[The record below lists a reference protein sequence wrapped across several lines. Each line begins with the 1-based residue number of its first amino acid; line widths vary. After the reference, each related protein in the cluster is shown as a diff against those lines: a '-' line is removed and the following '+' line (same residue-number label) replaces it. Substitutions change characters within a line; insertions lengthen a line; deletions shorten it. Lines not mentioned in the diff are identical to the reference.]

1 LPAGNKAA
9 ENYLFRKALEKKLTK
24 YRGTEMEKRVPG
36 TCILSIL
43 LLLILFSL
51 ASAGSPKTEAL
62 EQKISEISS
71 LRVTIIDKIDQSV
84 EMRTRLEQNLAELRE
99 EIRSEQRR
107 SGIYSHHEA
116 MQNLRIRYNLSL
128 IQVLQ
133 AYVRQLNE
141 RIAYFQTGNER
152 LKFFVHQIK
161 DDIAV
166 INTLKDME
174 TENLIEGINRVL
186 DEFIPETKKQ
196 IFNVADIRILPSE
209 NVWDQISIEPRLN

>member
-1 LPAGNKAA
+1 
-9 ENYLFRKALEKKLTK
+9 
-24 YRGTEMEKRVPG
+24 MEQRVPG

-43 LLLILFSL
+43 VLLILFNL

-62 EQKISEISS
+62 KQKIYEISS
-71 LRVTIIDKIDQSV
+71 LRVKIIDKIDQSV
-84 EMRTRLEQNLAELRE
+84 EMRTRLEHHLTELRE
-99 EIRSEQRR
+99 EIRSEQIRT
-107 SGIYSHHEA
+107 GIYSHPEA

-133 AYVRQLNE
+133 AYVRRLNE

-152 LKFFVHQIK
+152 LKYFVHQIK

-174 TENLIEGINRVL
+174 IENLINGINRVL
-186 DEFIPETKKQ
+186 GEFIPETKKQ
-196 IFNVADIRILPSE
+196 IFNVADIRILPIE
-209 NVWDQISIEPRLN
+209 HVWDQIRIEPRLN